1 MTDPAK
7 PTPLTPLLADDLR
20 AAGVPEP
27 WNYGMA
33 DRVRFHEIDALN
45 HVNNAVCFSWFENLR
60 VHYLRDYGIYR
71 YTPEDPMLVMR
82 AVGASYNAPLFLGQ
96 DYILTARTR
105 SFGRTS
111 FVMDY
116 GAFCDGAFAIE
127 GHAVIV
133 LVEQDGRTGYP
144 LTDEMRAI
152 MASRDGATLRQA

>member
-1 MTDPAK
+1 MSLP
-7 PTPLTPLLADDLR
+7 PLTPLNTQDLR
-20 AAGVPEP
+20 NAGIPEP

-60 VHYLRDYGIYR
+60 VHYLRDYDIYK
-71 YTPEDPMLVMR
+71 YVPEDPMLVMR

-96 DYILTARTR
+96 NYVLTARTR

-111 FVMDY
+111 FTMDY
-116 GAFCDGAFAIE
+116 GVFADGRLAIE

-133 LVEQDGRTGYP
+133 LLEQDGKTGIP
-144 LTDEMRAI
+144 LTDEMREN
-152 MASRDGATLRQA
+152 MMRRDGATPR